1 MSANP
6 SRERS
11 RSALTSL
18 SAVGAALAG
27 AGVGALL
34 GTELR
39 SLAWWILAIGI
50 LAHLVGMVGVRRV
63 LAAAGYHPP
72 AWQVTAYW
80 LCWAAIAAITAFG
93 LMELVR

>member
-1 MSANP
+1 MTTNP
-6 SRERS
+6 SLERS

-34 GTELR
+34 GSEIKPV
-39 SLAWWILAIGI
+39 AWWILAIGI
-50 LAHLVGMVGVRRV
+50 LAHLVGIIGVRRV
-63 LAAAGYHPP
+63 LASSGYQPP
-72 AWQVTAYW
+72 AWQVAAYW
-80 LCWAAIAAITAFG
+80 LCWASIAAITAFG

>member
-1 MSANP
+1 MTADP
-6 SRERS
+6 RMERS

-39 SLAWWILAIGI
+39 PLAWWILAIGI
-50 LAHLVGMVGVRRV
+50 LAHLVGMVGVRRL
-63 LAAAGYHPP
+63 LAAGRYQPP
-72 AWQVTAYW
+72 AWQVAAYW
-80 LCWAAIAAITAFG
+80 LCWAAITAITGFG